1 MRHANWRT
9 PMVVLA
15 FGSAMLAISVGI
27 RHGFGL
33 FLQPMSIDHA
43 WGREIFG
50 FAIALQN
57 LVWGA
62 TQPFTGMF
70 ADRYGA
76 GRTALFGCGFYVGG
90 LLLMAHSHSAITLAL
105 SAGVLIGIGLSCTT
119 FATVFAAIGR
129 SVPAEKRSMAMGLSG
144 AVGSFGQFLFMP
156 IEQGLLSWFGWST
169 ALMLL
174 ALVTLLIIPLSSAL
188 FDDARA
194 PAHATD
200 LTIRGALREA
210 GVHRGFILL
219 SAGYFV
225 CGFHVTFIGTHLPA
239 FLADKGLSAGV
250 ATMTLALVGLLNI
263 FGSYMAGALGS
274 RWRKPL
280 ILTWIYG
287 FRAVSITLFAF
298 VIPLTEWSAYAFG
311 IAMGLTWL
319 ATVPLTAGTVASI
332 FGVKNMSMLAGIT
345 FFCHQVGAF
354 IGGWLGGRLFDTTG
368 SYDIVWMVAIGLG
381 IIAALL
387 SWPVTER
394 PVARL
399 APFGAS

>member
-1 MRHANWRT
+1 MGHASWRT
-9 PMVVLA
+9 PFIVLA

-33 FLQPMSIDHA
+33 FLQPMSVDHA
-43 WGREIFG
+43 WGREVFG

-76 GRTALFGCGFYVGG
+76 GRTAVFGCAFYVAG
-90 LLLMAHSHSAITLAL
+90 LVLMAHSHSGLMLAL

-129 SVPAEKRSMAMGLSG
+129 SVPAEQRSMAMGLSG
-144 AVGSFGQFLFMP
+144 AIGSFGQFVFMP

-169 ALMLL
+169 ALMVL
-174 ALVTLLIIPLSSAL
+174 ALVTLLIIPLSTAL

-194 PAHATD
+194 PAHASD

-210 GVHRGFILL
+210 SVHRGFILL

-250 ATMTLALVGLLNI
+250 ATTALALVGLVNI
-263 FGSYMAGALGS
+263 LGSYLAGTLGS
-274 RWRKPL
+274 RFRKPM
-280 ILTWIYG
+280 ILTWIYAI
-287 FRAVSITLFAF
+287 RSVAITTFVFLFP
-298 VIPLTEWSAYAFG
+298 ITEWSAYTFA
-311 IAMGLTWL
+311 IAMGFTWL
-319 ATVPLTAGTVASI
+319 STVPLTSGTVASI

-354 IGGWLGGRLFDTTG
+354 LGGWMGGKLYDSTG
-368 SYDIVWMVAIGLG
+368 SYDIVWIVAIGLG
-381 IIAALL
+381 VVAALL
-387 SWPVTER
+387 SWPVSER

-399 APFGAS
+399 AAAA

>member
-1 MRHANWRT
+1 
-9 PMVVLA
+9 MVVLA
-15 FGSAMLAISVGI
+15 FGSAMLAISMGI

-33 FLQPMSIDHA
+33 FLQPMSIDHG
-43 WGREIFG
+43 WGREVFG

-62 TQPFTGMF
+62 TQPFTGMY

-76 GRTALFGCGFYVGG
+76 GRTALFGCAFYVGG
-90 LLLMAHSHSAITLAL
+90 LMLMAHSDTAMTLAL
-105 SAGVLIGIGLSCTT
+105 SGGVLIGIGLSCTT

-129 SVPAEKRSMAMGLSG
+129 SVPAEKLSMALGLSG

-156 IEQGLLSWFGWST
+156 IELGLLSWFGWST

-174 ALVTLLIIPLSSAL
+174 ALVTVLIIPLSSAL

-194 PAHATD
+194 PAHASD

-210 GVHRGFILL
+210 SVHRGFILL
-219 SAGYFV
+219 STGYFV

-250 ATMTLALVGLLNI
+250 ATTTLALVGLVNI
-263 FGSYMAGALGS
+263 LGSYLAGTLGS

-280 ILTWIYG
+280 ILAWIYG
-287 FRAVSITLFAF
+287 IRSVAITLFAF
-298 VIPLTEWSAYAFG
+298 IIPVTEWSAYVFG
-311 IAMGLTWL
+311 IAMGFLWL
-319 ATVPLTAGTVASI
+319 STVPLTSGTVASI

-354 IGGWLGGRLFDTTG
+354 LGGWMGGNLYDSTG
-368 SYDIVWMVAIGLG
+368 SYDIVWTVAIVLG
-381 IIAALL
+381 IIATLL
-387 SWPVTER
+387 TWPIAER
-394 PVARL
+394 RVARL
-399 APFGAS
+399 APST

>member
-1 MRHANWRT
+1 
-9 PMVVLA
+9 
-15 FGSAMLAISVGI
+15 
-27 RHGFGL
+27 
-33 FLQPMSIDHA
+33 
-43 WGREIFG
+43 
-50 FAIALQN
+50 
-57 LVWGA
+57 
-62 TQPFTGMF
+62 
-70 ADRYGA
+70 
-76 GRTALFGCGFYVGG
+76 
-90 LLLMAHSHSAITLAL
+90 
-105 SAGVLIGIGLSCTT
+105 
-119 FATVFAAIGR
+119 
-129 SVPAEKRSMAMGLSG
+129 
-144 AVGSFGQFLFMP
+144 MP
-156 IEQGLLSWFGWST
+156 IEQSLLSWFGWST

-210 GVHRGFILL
+210 GAHRGFILL

-368 SYDIVWMVAIGLG
+368 SYDIVWMAAIGLG
-381 IIAALL
+381 VIAALL

-399 APFGAS
+399 APSGAS